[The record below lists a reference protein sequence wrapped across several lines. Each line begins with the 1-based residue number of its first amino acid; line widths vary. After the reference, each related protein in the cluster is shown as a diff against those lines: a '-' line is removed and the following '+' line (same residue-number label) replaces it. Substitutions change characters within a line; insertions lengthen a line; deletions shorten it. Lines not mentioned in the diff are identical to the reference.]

1 MLILRAE
8 DCYSFKASMS
18 TFALAGPTM
27 VESSSSE
34 ASRMRFTL
42 LKCGLGLFINF
53 HDRIYQL
60 LGGIY
65 LSILDTSAVN
75 NANSEILTAV
85 GEW

>member
-1 MLILRAE
+1 MESYDSFRA
-8 DCYSFKASMS
+8 SKR
-18 TFALAGPTM
+18 TLALAGPM
-27 VESSSSE
+27 MAESSSSE

-75 NANSEILTAV
+75 NANSEILAAV